1 MLESLQMILES
12 LQLKWNLF
20 LYRKTKRNVLTS
32 VKPFN
37 FNYVVFIKVFKGN
50 FHLQKLPKR
59 FFFPSQSTK
68 TVKAIRETNTK
79 LNKVVMDIMTNVRI
93 GTAARPTLITSPST
107 YPVKGHRDKP
117 FSSET
122 VKLYLRAISVNI
134 PQTNQGDD
142 RPLYTTA

>member
-1 MLESLQMILES
+1 MLSSLRFSKGIFIS
-12 LQLKWNLF
+12 KN
-20 LYRKTKRNVLTS
+20 YRS
-32 VKPFN
+32 V
-37 FNYVVFIKVFKGN
+37 
-50 FHLQKLPKR
+50 
-59 FFFPSQSTK
+59 FFPSQSTK